1 MVVSMMMHADHNAP
15 ARLLC
20 SLALLFFMF
29 AGFSSAS
36 AQVAP
41 AQKPPPPQVEQLLNL
56 MQDPA
61 VRGWIDQ
68 QQQPAATPALAGAPV
83 PASEMTASEMMA
95 IRTAGMREHLAALAA
110 AAPRLPGEFRNAADR
125 LLAELRGRRLV
136 GVLILVLG
144 FVALGAGTE
153 WLFKRVTAHPQ
164 QRIVAFPMETVS
176 ERVRAMGLRL
186 AFGLSEVAIFGLGS
200 IGAFLAFNWPR
211 LLHQVVLAYLVAAVV
226 LRLVLVLG
234 RFLLAPD
241 GGGTQETERFRV
253 FPLSATAARFWYRR
267 LALFVG
273 WFAFGRA
280 TLDVLSALGFSP
292 EARELV
298 AYTLGLGLL
307 AIALNVVWTRPRA
320 ADALPDVT
328 QHSALHRVTPW
339 LLSLCPV
346 LLWGLWVVGFM
357 RLFWLLAVALLLPPA
372 IKVARM
378 ASHHVSRPA
387 SGSEAPS
394 TPGLMAVFLDRGL
407 RALLIVGAALLL
419 AQAWNIDLIE
429 MSGRDTLLTRLV
441 RGALS
446 SVVILLVADLIWQ
459 VVKSLIDR
467 RLSQAEALSPPGT
480 EAAVRQARLRTLLPI
495 FRNVIFVV
503 LAVVAVMMALSALG
517 VEIGPLIA
525 GAGIVGV
532 AVGFGSQTLVKDVFS
547 GVFYLLDDA
556 FRVGEYITSGSYKGT
571 VESFGLR
578 SVKLRH
584 HRGPLF
590 TVPYGVLGAVQNMS
604 RDWVIDKLTV
614 GVSYD
619 SDFDKAKKLIKQ
631 IGKDLA
637 EDPEFAPNI
646 IEPLKMQGVEQFG
659 DYGIQ
664 IRLKMMTK
672 PGEQFVIRRRAL
684 GMIKKAFDENGIRFA
699 VPTVQVAD
707 REEAGPVA
715 AHQALKLVKPPPP
728 EGQAS

>member
-1 MVVSMMMHADHNAP
+1 MMTHADHNAP

-20 SLALLFFMF
+20 SLALLFFIL
-29 AGFSSAS
+29 AGSPSAK
-36 AQVAP
+36 AQAP
-41 AQKPPPPQVEQLLNL
+41 ATQSPPPPQVQQLLNL
-56 MQDPA
+56 LQDPA

-68 QQQPAATPALAGAPV
+68 QQQPAPTPALAGP
-83 PASEMTASEMMA
+83 PTTASEMTGSEMMA
-95 IRTAGMREHLAALAA
+95 ARTASMREHLATLAA
-110 AAPRLPGEFRNAADR
+110 AAPRLPGEFRSAADR

-153 WLFKRVTAHPQ
+153 WLFRRVTARPQ
-164 QRIVAFPMETVS
+164 QRNVALPIETAS
-176 ERVRAMGLRL
+176 ARMRAIGLRL
-186 AFGLSEVAIFGLGS
+186 AFGVSEVAIFGLGS
-200 IGAFLAFNWPR
+200 VGAFLAFDWPP
-211 LLHQVVLAYLVAAVV
+211 LLRQVVLAYLVAAVI
-226 LRLVLVLG
+226 LRLALVLG

-241 GGGTQETERFRV
+241 VGGPQDAERFCV
-253 FPLSATAARFWYRR
+253 IPLPADAAQYWYRR

-280 TLDVLSALGFSP
+280 TLDVLSALRVSP

-298 AYTLGLGLL
+298 AYALGLGLL
-307 AIALNVVWTRPRA
+307 ATALNVVWTRPRA

-328 QHSALHRVTPW
+328 RHPVHHRVAPW
-339 LLSLCPV
+339 LLSLCLV

-357 RLFWLLAVALLLPPA
+357 RLFWLLAVALLLPGA

-378 ASHHVSRPA
+378 ASHHVSRPV
-387 SGSEAPS
+387 GESEIPPA
-394 TPGLMAVFLDRGL
+394 PGLMAVFLDRGI

-419 AQAWNIDLIE
+419 AHAWNIDLVE
-429 MSGRDTLLTRLV
+429 MSGRDTLLTRLL

-446 SVVILLVADLIWQ
+446 SVVILLIADLIWQ

-467 RLSQAEALSPPGT
+467 RLSQAEALFPPGT

-532 AVGFGSQTLVKDVFS
+532 AVGFGSQTLVKDVIS
-547 GVFYLLDDA
+547 GIFYLLDDA
-556 FRVGEYITSGSYKGT
+556 FRVGEYIQSGSYKGT
-571 VESFGLR
+571 VESFGFR

-590 TVPYGVLGAVQNMS
+590 TVPFGVLGAVQNMS

-614 GVSYD
+614 GVAYD
-619 SDFDKAKKLIKQ
+619 SDFEKAKKLIKQ

-637 EDPEFAPNI
+637 EDPEFASNI

-659 DYGIQ
+659 DFGIQ

-684 GMIKKAFDENGIRFA
+684 ALIKQAFDENGIRFA
-699 VPTVQVAD
+699 VPTVQVAGH
-707 REEAGPVA
+707 EEAGPVA

-728 EGQAS
+728 E

>member
-1 MVVSMMMHADHNAP
+1 MMMTAHAEHNAP
-15 ARLLC
+15 ARLLG
-20 SLALLFFMF
+20 SLALLFFVF
-29 AGFSSAS
+29 IGAAS
-36 AQVAP
+36 AD
-41 AQKPPPPQVEQLLNL
+41 AQTTPTQNPPPPQVQQLLNL
-56 MQDPA
+56 LQDPA

-68 QQQPAATPALAGAPV
+68 QQQPSPTPALAGP
-83 PASEMTASEMMA
+83 PPTTSEMTASEMMA
-95 IRTAGMREHLAALAA
+95 ARTANLREHLASLAS
-110 AAPRLPGEFRNAADR
+110 AAPRLPGEFRSAADR

-153 WLFKRVTAHPQ
+153 WIFTRVTARPR
-164 QRIVAFPMETVS
+164 QRIVALPIETTS
-176 ERVRAMGLRL
+176 ERVRAIGLRL

-200 IGAFLAFNWPR
+200 IGAFLAFDWPP
-211 LLHQVVLAYLVAAVV
+211 LLRQVVLAYLVAAVV

-253 FPLSATAARFWYRR
+253 IPLSAGAARFWYRR
-267 LALFVG
+267 LALVVG

-298 AYTLGLGLL
+298 AYALGLGLL
-307 AIALNVVWTRPRA
+307 AIALNVVWTQPRA
-320 ADALPDVT
+320 ADALPDAT
-328 QHSALHRVTPW
+328 EHPARHRVAPW
-339 LLSLCPV
+339 LLSLCLV
-346 LLWGLWVVGFM
+346 LLWGFWVVEFM
-357 RLFWLLAVALLLPPA
+357 RLFWLLAVALLLPAA

-378 ASHHVSRPA
+378 ASHHVSRPVG
-387 SGSEAPS
+387 GSEAPS
-394 TPGLMAVFLDRGL
+394 APGLMAVFLDRGI

-419 AQAWNIDLIE
+419 AHTWQIDLVE
-429 MSGRDTLLTRLV
+429 MTGRDTLLTRLL

-446 SVVILLVADLIWQ
+446 SIVILLVADLIWQ

-571 VESFGLR
+571 VESFGFR

-590 TVPYGVLGAVQNMS
+590 TVPFGVLGAVQNMS

-631 IGKDLA
+631 IGKELA
-637 EDPEFAPNI
+637 EDPELAPNI

-684 GMIKKAFDENGIRFA
+684 ALIKKAFDENGIRFA

-715 AHQALKLVKPPPP
+715 AHQALKLVKPAPPPP
-728 EGQAS
+728 E

>member
-1 MVVSMMMHADHNAP
+1 MVVSMTTRADHNAP
-15 ARLLC
+15 APLLC
-20 SLALLFFMF
+20 SLTLLTFVF
-29 AGFSSAS
+29 AGASSAN
-36 AQVAP
+36 AQATP
-41 AQKPPPPQVEQLLNL
+41 AQNPPPPQVQQLLSL
-56 MQDPA
+56 LQDPA

-68 QQQPAATPALAGAPV
+68 QQPPASPVLAGVPALS
-83 PASEMTASEMMA
+83 SEMTASEMMTA
-95 IRTAGMREHLAALAA
+95 RTASLREHLAGLAA
-110 AAPRLPGEFRNAADR
+110 AAPRLPGEFRNAVDR
-125 LLAELRGRRLV
+125 LLAELRGRRPV
-136 GVLILVLG
+136 AVLILVLG

-153 WLFKRVTAHPQ
+153 WLFRKVTARPQ
-164 QRIVAFPMETVS
+164 QRVVGMPMETVP
-176 ERVRAMGLRL
+176 ERMRTIGLRL

-200 IGAFLAFNWPR
+200 IGAFLVFYWPP
-211 LLHQVVLAYLVAAVV
+211 LLHRVVLVCLIAAVV
-226 LRLVLVLG
+226 LRLALVLG

-241 GGGTQETERFRV
+241 GGGPQDTERFRV
-253 FPLSATAARFWYRR
+253 VPLSTDIARFWYRR

-273 WFAFGRA
+273 WFTFGWA
-280 TLDVLSALGFSP
+280 TLDVLSALGLSP

-298 AYTLGLGLL
+298 AYALGLGLL
-307 AIALNVVWTRPRA
+307 GIALNVVWARPRS

-328 QHSALHRVTPW
+328 PHSARHRITPW
-339 LLSLCPV
+339 LLSLCLV
-346 LLWGLWVVGFM
+346 LLWGFWVIGFM
-357 RLFWLLAVALLLPPA
+357 RLFWLLAVALLLPPMV
-372 IKVARM
+372 KVVKM

-387 SGSEAPS
+387 AGVEAPS
-394 TPGLMAVFLDRGL
+394 ALGLMAVFLDRGL

-419 AQAWNIDLIE
+419 AHAWNIDLVE
-429 MSGRDTLLTRLV
+429 MSGRDTLLTRLL

-517 VEIGPLIA
+517 VEVGPLIA

-532 AVGFGSQTLVKDVFS
+532 AVGFGSQTLVKDVIS

-619 SDFDKAKKLIKQ
+619 STSTR
-631 IGKDLA
+631 
-637 EDPEFAPNI
+637 P
-646 IEPLKMQGVEQFG
+646 
-659 DYGIQ
+659 
-664 IRLKMMTK
+664 R
-672 PGEQFVIRRRAL
+672 
-684 GMIKKAFDENGIRFA
+684 
-699 VPTVQVAD
+699 
-707 REEAGPVA
+707 
-715 AHQALKLVKPPPP
+715 
-728 EGQAS
+728 S